1 MTLGCSVLARDST
14 PCLLGISPVLGFSVS
29 SGGLFQACDLA
40 MQWGIGLWAYGSLL
54 VVGPLNHQS
63 TYGLRGVDYIN
74 MYLYFFSCSM
84 EDLE

>member
-1 MTLGCSVLARDST
+1 MTQSHVRWIL
-14 PCLLGISPVLGFSVS
+14 SPVLGFSVS

-63 TYGLRGVDYIN
+63 IYRLRGVDYIRHPREE
-74 MYLYFFSCSM
+74 MKRLSLDS
-84 EDLE
+84 DLFITSPS